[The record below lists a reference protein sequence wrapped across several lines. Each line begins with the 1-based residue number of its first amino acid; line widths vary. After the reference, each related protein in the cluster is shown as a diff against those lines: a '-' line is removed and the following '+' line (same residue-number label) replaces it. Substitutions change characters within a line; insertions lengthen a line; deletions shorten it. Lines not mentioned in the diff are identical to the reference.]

1 MQADPIYQAKWL
13 EIVKEYKT
21 SNQTMKQ
28 FSNKHHIKVYQLQ
41 YWLKKFK
48 MRAMDKPNQFIE
60 VKTSNMPITSKPLK
74 VTYGKLLI
82 ELTDNFN
89 EETLLKLLKV
99 ADQVV

>member
-1 MQADPIYQAKWL
+1 
-13 EIVKEYKT
+13 
-21 SNQTMKQ
+21 
-28 FSNKHHIKVYQLQ
+28 
-41 YWLKKFK
+41 

-60 VKTSNMPITSKPLK
+60 VKANNMPITSKPLK